1 MALDTLTVNGVN
13 SGDYNIYVLSSN
25 DEDYPERVYEEI
37 ELPARTGNIF
47 IDTGKWKNK
56 DVVYQCVCTASPTRN
71 IPRFQTLISRTPGYA
86 RIEDTLH
93 PDYVKFGV
101 LKGGTHPKFTT
112 FKNAARFDLVFNCD
126 PRKWNLGSGEF
137 DYDTWKDLT
146 PGTTYSWDA
155 TQYFF
160 AARYIAP
167 RFRMRGIGT
176 VAFGTKVGDN
186 SVSWKSIVVFNRA
199 TTSAVE
205 YDTETL
211 HLSSVSSGASAD
223 YAISTRYVPSYG
235 EQVCPI
241 NNCDRFYIKAT
252 SHSDATDPVARV
264 NLRAYAL

>member
-1 MALDTLTVNGVN
+1 MTLDTLTVNGIN

-37 ELPARTGNIF
+37 ELPTRTGGIF

-56 DVVYQCVCTASPTRN
+56 DVVYHCICTSSPTKN
-71 IPRFQTLISRTPGYA
+71 VPRFQTLISRTTGYA

-93 PDYVKFGV
+93 TDYVKFGV
-101 LKGGTHPKFTT
+101 LRGGTKPDFRDGKKT
-112 FKNAARFDLVFNCD
+112 ALFDLVFNCD
-126 PRKWNLGSGEF
+126 PRKWNLGSNEF

-146 PGTTYSWDA
+146 PGTSYWWDA

-167 RFRMRGIGT
+167 RFRMRGIST
-176 VAFGTKVGDN
+176 VSFGTKVGDN
-186 SVSWKSIVVFNRA
+186 SVSWRAVVAFNRA

-211 HLSSVSSGASAD
+211 HLFSVSSGASAD
-223 YAISTRYVPSYG
+223 YAIETRYVPSYG

-241 NNCDRFYIKAT
+241 NNCDKFYIKAT
-252 SHSDATDPVARV
+252 AHEDATDPAIRV
-264 NLRAYAL
+264 NLRTYAL

>member
-13 SGDYNIYVLSSN
+13 SGDYNIYVLSNN

-93 PDYVKFGV
+93 TDYVKFGV

-126 PRKWNLGSGEF
+126 PRKWDVASSESG
-137 DYDTWKDLT
+137 YDTWRDFNL
-146 PGTTYSWDA
+146 GYALSWDA
-155 TQYFF
+155 TGYYF
-160 AARYIAP
+160 AGRYIAP
-167 RFRMRGIGT
+167 RFRMRGIDNIR
-176 VAFGTKVGDN
+176 FGTKVGDG
-186 SVSWKSIVVFNRA
+186 SITWKTIVSFNRT
-199 TTSAVE
+199 TTSAAE

-211 HLSSVSSGASAD
+211 HLYGVSSGISAD
-223 YAISTRYVPSYG
+223 YAIETRYVPGYG

-241 NNCDRFYIKAT
+241 NNCDRFYLSAT
-252 SHSDATDPVARV
+252 ARSDATDPVARV
-264 NLRAYAL
+264 NLRSYAL